1 MNMKKKILVID
12 DEKAIREVVRD
23 ILEHEG
29 FNVIV
34 GSNSDE
40 AIRKAIALVP
50 DLIVLDLGIPT
61 IGGLE
66 VCRILKKENNTRTI
80 PIIILT
86 VRSREVDKIIG
97 LEMGADDYITKPFNK
112 GEFVA
117 RVKAVLR
124 RVEYRDGEEDILV
137 VGGITI
143 NKEAHI
149 VEVKGKSVDL
159 RPKEFSLLYIL
170 MEKKGTVLSRDYLCE
185 SVLGY
190 EYFGSSRAIDAHVKN
205 LRKSL
210 GREGDMIKTI
220 RSVGYKIEEKT

>member
-1 MNMKKKILVID
+1 MKTKILVVD
-12 DEKAIREVVRD
+12 DEKPMREVVKD

-29 FNVIV
+29 YNIIL
-34 GSNSDE
+34 GENSEE
-40 AIRKAIALVP
+40 AIRKGATLDP
-50 DLIVLDLGIPT
+50 DLIILDLGIPT

-66 VCRILKKENNTRTI
+66 VCRILKNDAKTSAI

-97 LEMGADDYITKPFNK
+97 LEMGADDYITKPFQK

-124 RVEYRDGEEDILV
+124 RVQFKQADKDIISA
-137 VGGITI
+137 GNITVD
-143 NKEAHI
+143 KDAHI
-149 VEVKGKSVDL
+149 VKVDGKVIDL
-159 RPKEFSLLYIL
+159 RPKEFNLLCVLI
-170 MEKKGTVLSRDYLCE
+170 EKMGVVLSRDFLCE
-185 SVLGY
+185 SVLSY

-210 GREGDMIKTI
+210 GPEGDIIKTI
-220 RSVGYKIEEKT
+220 RGVGYKIEQDA

>member
-1 MNMKKKILVID
+1 MKKKVLVID
-12 DEKAIREVVRD
+12 DEQSIREVVKD

-34 GSNSDE
+34 GVNSEE
-40 AIRKAIALVP
+40 AIRKTIALLP
-50 DLIVLDLGIPT
+50 DLIILDLGIPT

-66 VCRILKKENNTRTI
+66 VCRILRKELKTKTI

-124 RVEYRDGEEDILV
+124 RVEYRENESDILT
-137 VGGITI
+137 VGSIVLD
-143 NKEAHI
+143 NEAHT
-149 VEVKGKSVDL
+149 VEVKGKRVDL
-159 RPKEFSLLYIL
+159 RPKEFNLLYALI
-170 MEKKGTVLSRDYLCE
+170 EKRGTVLSRDFLCE

-210 GREGDMIKTI
+210 GSDGNLIKTI
-220 RSVGYKIEEKT
+220 RGVGYKIEEK